1 MAFSFVKVDKYKC
14 ASLSDSV
21 NAMHSSASLSLLSQY
36 ASSDECDDSTDE
48 GAAVKGDAARP
59 DDPAPDASACRRRKK
74 PRLELPGEVLGLFK
88 DRTDPFAW
96 DDDSSL
102 HGGRVRTFAHEPGV
116 WASYVF
122 VPSARQSETEN
133 LIAYVCRDFD
143 YLRVQDPSTCH
154 VSLSR
159 TVKLRH
165 HWIQPMVESLRS
177 RLAPY
182 PRFCICFG
190 SLDVY
195 TNAEKTRTF
204 LSAKV
209 HKGIGNLVKLVGE
222 IDSCMKE
229 YDLPL
234 FYENPSFHMSV
245 AWCDASEEARLQ
257 QSLHELQA
265 RFDEFLTRH
274 PSCSA
279 VDVSSVWFRSGN
291 KLFDLPLRP
300 S

>member
-1 MAFSFVKVDKYKC
+1 MEAGSCIC
-14 ASLSDSV
+14 ALLYVSAK
-21 NAMHSSASLSLLSQY
+21 AMNSSCSLSLLSQY
-36 ASSDECDDSTDE
+36 ASSDECDDSADE
-48 GAAVKGDAARP
+48 GARVKGDAARV
-59 DDPAPDASACRRRKK
+59 DNPALDVNACQRRKK
-74 PRLELPGEVLGLFK
+74 PRLELPVEVLGLFK

-96 DDDSSL
+96 DDDKSL

-122 VPSARQSETEN
+122 VSSSKQSETES

-165 HWIQPMVESLRS
+165 HWIQPMVESLRA
-177 RLAPY
+177 RIAPY
-182 PRFCICFG
+182 SKFRIGFG

-204 LSAKV
+204 LSVKV
-209 HKGIGNLVKLVGE
+209 HKGIDSLEKLVGE
-222 IDSCMKE
+222 VDSCMKE
-229 YDLPL
+229 YSLPL

-245 AWCDASEEARLQ
+245 AWCDASEESRLQ
-257 QSLHELQA
+257 QSLHELQI

-279 VDVSSVWFRSGN
+279 LDVSSLWFRSGN
-291 KLFDLPLRP
+291 KLFDFPLRSP
-300 S
+300 